1 MSRLHHGRHDPKVS
15 ELHVNS
21 ANCTKLTEGFTTAL
35 EIVLA
40 APITVT
46 DEMHFLSVTLSSAD
60 IPYTMYN
67 ISSNIGTTGLF
78 MDSAAGLVLT
88 PGNYDI
94 DELCAAITASVAFE
108 FSATIDF
115 KSAKITLTNT
125 DGVNP
130 HTINFSESSSQGLA
144 KMMGFALTDQTVA
157 ASGTI
162 VSDYTVNLNP
172 ISTIYMYTDLPID
185 NVQTTFSGGN
195 YESILDKIEL
205 RSDDL
210 PFGKISFSSE
220 DTAPFHAKIRRDR
233 IERFR
238 IYIRDQNNIL
248 LDLNNNDLEFTLHF
262 KEKEAFKT
270 PVNTERKRIR
280 PNVVAPAPET
290 PTPFGTRRAPS
301 SSLPRNTSINFVP
314 TPTFSNPRAPTP
326 ATFPSPTPIPRVF
339 KPPAVVPEPEE
350 TPLDS
355 NAIEL
360 QNAMLAAH
368 ALSVDETL

>member
-1 MSRLHHGRHDPKVS
+1 MSRLHHGHYDPKVS

-67 ISSNIGTTGLF
+67 ISSNISTTSLF

-94 DELCAAITASVAFE
+94 DELCAAITASFAFE
-108 FSATIDF
+108 FSATIDL

-144 KMMGFALTDQTVA
+144 KMMGFALTDRTVA
-157 ASGTI
+157 ASGTL

-172 ISTIYMYTDLPID
+172 ITTIFMYTDLPID

-220 DTAPFHAKIRRDR
+220 DTAPFHAKIRRER
-233 IERFR
+233 IERLR
-238 IYIRDQNNIL
+238 IYLRDQNNIL
-248 LDLNNNDLEFTLHF
+248 IDLNNNDFEFTLHF

-270 PVNTERKRIR
+270 ITNTERKRIR
-280 PNVVAPAPET
+280 PNVVAPTPET
-290 PTPFGTRRAPS
+290 PKPFATRTTPS
-301 SSLPRNTSINFVP
+301 
-314 TPTFSNPRAPTP
+314 FSFLEHTAPTSVP
-326 ATFPSPTPIPRVF
+326 IPVPNFPKPQPIPRTPTPV
-339 KPPAVVPEPEE
+339 PVVEPSLDVVTPAEE
-350 TPLDS
+350 RPLDS